1 MKTKS
6 KNYAVVF
13 VTAPDSKTARAI
25 VSKALEQRLIACG
38 NILRGLQSL
47 YWWQGKIEKSA
58 EVLIIMKT
66 TKSKLKLLQELVV
79 ANHPYETPEFIA
91 TDLIFGFEKY
101 LNWIEES
108 VLDV

>member
-6 KNYAVVF
+6 KNYAIVF
-13 VTAPDSKTARAI
+13 ITAPDSKTARAI
-25 VSKALEQRLIACG
+25 ILKALEQRLIACG

-66 TKSKLKLLQELVV
+66 AKSKLKSLQDLVV
-79 ANHPYETPEFIA
+79 SIHPYETPEFIA
-91 TDLIFGFEKY
+91 TDVIFGLEKY

-108 VLDV
+108 VSNI